1 MLYGKQSRLNVKEAV
16 WHVQQD
22 RRGFE
27 WNQTKWWP
35 RCDEWGR
42 RGLATQEI
50 LDMKEV
56 RITRVVGQPYQDASN
71 CLWGP
76 KEYWTNP
83 RGLQHSR
90 ISMLLR
96 SVYDLLPTP
105 VNLKWKVADS
115 SAQCSQ
121 CGTHGTLEHILS
133 SCATS
138 LSKYTWRQNQDLKVI
153 AVAAQK
159 QYKDQ
164 IQDTEV
170 QAIQFLASGG
180 KPQQTTKSRT
190 RLLLVSSMGSWKMMV
205 DLGHPLV
212 FPAHNA
218 VTRLRPDMILLSDQE
233 RLFIIIELTVPWEG
247 NISWVRE
254 RNMANY

>member
-115 SAQCSQ
+115 SSQCSQ

-133 SCATS
+133 R
-138 LSKYTWRQNQDLKVI
+138 SKGNCCCS
-153 AVAAQK
+153 A
-159 QYKDQ
+159 
-164 IQDTEV
+164 E
-170 QAIQFLASGG
+170 AIQ
-180 KPQQTTKSRT
+180 
-190 RLLLVSSMGSWKMMV
+190 GSNP
-205 DLGHPLV
+205 GHWGPRDPV
-212 FPAHNA
+212 FSIRRKTSTNY
-218 VTRLRPDMILLSDQE
+218 QE
-233 RLFIIIELTVPWEG
+233 
-247 NISWVRE
+247 
-254 RNMANY
+254 